1 MPGRKAADP
10 LHPKTS
16 KRRPRQKLPKF
27 TQKRAAG
34 RPMIYEAEA
43 HCARA
48 HSLALLGL
56 TDVEIA
62 FQFGIA
68 PSTLEAWQKKHPR
81 FSEALNSGKVPA
93 DAEVAKSM
101 FKRAIGYD
109 HPAVKIFAPQELG
122 GEPIYAPHLEHYPGD
137 VGAQKSWL
145 FNRQG
150 MRWRDRQQVEV
161 SGTLEHRISQM
172 TPEQRLERLR
182 ELQAKLD
189 RSLTI
194 EHEPDEE

>member
-1 MPGRKAADP
+1 MAAAMG
-10 LHPKTS
+10 
-16 KRRPRQKLPKF
+16 
-27 TQKRAAG
+27 KRALG
-34 RPMIYEAEA
+34 YEQP
-43 HCARA
+43 
-48 HSLALLGL
+48 
-56 TDVEIA
+56 V
-62 FQFGIA
+62 
-68 PSTLEAWQKKHPR
+68 
-81 FSEALNSGKVPA
+81 
-93 DAEVAKSM
+93 
-101 FKRAIGYD
+101 
-109 HPAVKIFAPQELG
+109 VKIFMPAGAAAPV
-122 GEPIYAPHLEHYPGD
+122 YAPYMEHIPGD

-172 TPEQRLERLR
+172 TPAERLARLR